1 MINNIFVNEVNKLK
15 IKITNKE
22 LDLLEQ
28 YYNFLIKYN
37 EHTNITAIT
46 KKEDVYIKH
55 FLDSL
60 MVTKVINFNNIDN
73 LIDIGS
79 GAGFPGIV
87 LKIFFPNIKII
98 LLDSNNKKT
107 TFLNEVIKKLNLKD
121 IEVVNLRAEEY
132 MKNHLNEFD
141 ICISRAVA
149 YIDIITTLSLPFIKP
164 EGKVVL
170 MKGNYKE
177 EIDLLNFYKEE
188 LYIKNINITNYNLLN
203 NEERKIIII
212 DKNKNNNSI
221 VNYAT
226 LIKKSEL
233 RRKKFNIL
241 NNNKN

>member
-1 MINNIFVNEVNKLK
+1 MINNYFINEVKKLN

-28 YYNFLIKYN
+28 YYNFLIQYN

-46 KKEDVYIKH
+46 KKDDVYIKH

-60 MVTKVINFNNIDN
+60 MVTKSIDLNHINN

-121 IEVVNLRAEEY
+121 IQVVNLRAEEY

-149 YIDIITTLSLPFIKP
+149 YIDIITSLSLPFIK
-164 EGKVVL
+164 EDGSVIL
-170 MKGNYKE
+170 MKGNYQDEIKILNTYKKE
-177 EIDLLNFYKEE
+177 LHISNFDIINYKI
-188 LYIKNINITNYNLLN
+188 LSDDNNRSLIVIRKNEVTSKL
-203 NEERKIIII
+203 
-212 DKNKNNNSI
+212 
-221 VNYAT
+221 VNYPKI
-226 LIKKSEL
+226 LKQSEM
-233 RRKKFNIL
+233 RRKKL
-241 NNNKN
+241 NLL

>member
-1 MINNIFVNEVNKLK
+1 MINNYFINEVKKLN

-28 YYNFLIKYN
+28 YYNFLIQYN

-46 KKEDVYIKH
+46 KKDDVYIKH

-60 MVTKVINFNNIDN
+60 MVTKSIDLNHINN

-121 IEVVNLRAEEY
+121 IQVVNLRAEEY

-149 YIDIITTLSLPFIKP
+149 YIDIITSLSLPFIK
-164 EGKVVL
+164 EGGSVIL
-170 MKGNYKE
+170 IKGNDQDEIKILNTYKKE
-177 EIDLLNFYKEE
+177 LHISNFDIINYKI
-188 LYIKNINITNYNLLN
+188 LSDDN
-203 NEERKIIII
+203 NRSLIIIR
-212 DKNKNNNSI
+212 KNEVTSKL
-221 VNYAT
+221 VNYPKI
-226 LIKKSEL
+226 LKQSEM
-233 RRKKFNIL
+233 RRKKL
-241 NNNKN
+241 NLL

>member
-1 MINNIFVNEVNKLK
+1 MINNYFINEVKKLN

-28 YYNFLIKYN
+28 YYNFLIQYN

-46 KKEDVYIKH
+46 KKDDVYIKH

-60 MVTKVINFNNIDN
+60 MVTKSIDLNHINN

-121 IEVVNLRAEEY
+121 IQVVNLRAEEY

-149 YIDIITTLSLPFIKP
+149 YIDIITSLSLPFIK
-164 EGKVVL
+164 EDGSVIL
-170 MKGNYKE
+170 MKGNYQDEIKILNTYKKE
-177 EIDLLNFYKEE
+177 LHISNFDIINYKI
-188 LYIKNINITNYNLLN
+188 LSDDN
-203 NEERKIIII
+203 NRSLIIIR
-212 DKNKNNNSI
+212 KNEVTSKI
-221 VNYAT
+221 VNYPKI
-226 LIKKSEL
+226 LKQSEM
-233 RRKKFNIL
+233 RRKKFNL
-241 NNNKN
+241 L

>member
-1 MINNIFVNEVNKLK
+1 MINNYFINELKKLN

-22 LDLLEQ
+22 LEQLEQ
-28 YYNFLIKYN
+28 YYDFLIQYN

-46 KKEDVYIKH
+46 KKDDVYIKH

-60 MVTKVINFNNIDN
+60 MVTKSIDLNHINN

-121 IEVVNLRAEEY
+121 IQVVNLRAEEY
-132 MKNHLNEFD
+132 MKNHLNEYD

-149 YIDIITTLSLPFIKP
+149 YIDIITSLSLPFIK
-164 EGKVVL
+164 EDGSVIL
-170 MKGNYKE
+170 MKGNYQDEIKILNTYKKE
-177 EIDLLNFYKEE
+177 LHISNFDIINYKI
-188 LYIKNINITNYNLLN
+188 LSDDNNRSLIVIRKNEVTS
-203 NEERKIIII
+203 K
-212 DKNKNNNSI
+212 I
-221 VNYAT
+221 VNYPKI
-226 LIKKSEL
+226 LKQSEM
-233 RRKKFNIL
+233 RRKKL
-241 NNNKN
+241 NLL

>member
-1 MINNIFVNEVNKLK
+1 MINNYFINEVKKLN

-22 LDLLEQ
+22 LELLEQ
-28 YYNFLIKYN
+28 YYNFLIEYN

-46 KKEDVYIKH
+46 KKDDVYIKH

-60 MVTKVINFNNIDN
+60 MVTKSIDLNHINN

-121 IEVVNLRAEEY
+121 IQVVNLRAEEY

-149 YIDIITTLSLPFIKP
+149 YIDIITSLSLPFIK
-164 EGKVVL
+164 EDGSVIL
-170 MKGNYKE
+170 MKGNYQDEIKILNTYKKE
-177 EIDLLNFYKEE
+177 LHISNFDIINYKI
-188 LYIKNINITNYNLLN
+188 LSDDN
-203 NEERKIIII
+203 NRSLIIIR
-212 DKNKNNNSI
+212 KNEVTSKI
-221 VNYAT
+221 VNYPK
-226 LIKKSEL
+226 LLKQSEM
-233 RRKKFNIL
+233 RRKKL
-241 NNNKN
+241 NLI

>member
-1 MINNIFVNEVNKLK
+1 MINNYFINEVKKLN
-15 IKITNKE
+15 IKITKKE
-22 LDLLEQ
+22 LELLEQ

-60 MVTKVINFNNIDN
+60 MVTKAINFNKIDN

-87 LKIFFPNIKII
+87 LKIFFSNIKIT

-121 IEVVNLRAEEY
+121 IQVVNLRAEEY

-149 YIDIITTLSLPFIKP
+149 YIDIITSLSLPFIK
-164 EGKVVL
+164 EDGSVIL
-170 MKGNYKE
+170 MKGNYQDEIKILNTYKKE
-177 EIDLLNFYKEE
+177 LHISNFDIINYKI
-188 LYIKNINITNYNLLN
+188 LSDDN
-203 NEERKIIII
+203 NRSLIIIR
-212 DKNKNNNSI
+212 KNEVTSKL
-221 VNYAT
+221 VNYPKI
-226 LIKKSEL
+226 LKQSEM
-233 RRKKFNIL
+233 RRKKL
-241 NNNKN
+241 NLL

>member
-1 MINNIFVNEVNKLK
+1 MINNYFINEVKKLN

-22 LDLLEQ
+22 LEQLEQ
-28 YYNFLIKYN
+28 YYDFLIQYN

-46 KKEDVYIKH
+46 KKDDVYIKH

-60 MVTKVINFNNIDN
+60 MVTKSIDLNHINN

-121 IEVVNLRAEEY
+121 IQVVNLRAEEY

-149 YIDIITTLSLPFIKP
+149 YIDIITSLSLPFIK
-164 EGKVVL
+164 EDGSVIL
-170 MKGNYKE
+170 MKGNYQDEIKILNTYKKE
-177 EIDLLNFYKEE
+177 LHISNFDIINYKI
-188 LYIKNINITNYNLLN
+188 LSDDNNRSLIVIRKNEVTS
-203 NEERKIIII
+203 K
-212 DKNKNNNSI
+212 I
-221 VNYAT
+221 VNYPKI
-226 LIKKSEL
+226 LKQSEM
-233 RRKKFNIL
+233 RRKKL
-241 NNNKN
+241 NLL

>member
-1 MINNIFVNEVNKLK
+1 MINNYFINEVKKLN

-22 LDLLEQ
+22 LELLEQ
-28 YYNFLIKYN
+28 YYNFLIQYN

-46 KKEDVYIKH
+46 KKDDVYIKH

-60 MVTKVINFNNIDN
+60 MVTKSIDLNHINN

-87 LKIFFPNIKII
+87 LKIFFPNIKIT

-121 IEVVNLRAEEY
+121 IQVVNLRAEEY

-149 YIDIITTLSLPFIKP
+149 YIDIITSLSLPFIK
-164 EGKVVL
+164 EDGSVIL
-170 MKGNYKE
+170 MKGNYQDEIKILNTYKKE
-177 EIDLLNFYKEE
+177 LHISNFDIINYKI
-188 LYIKNINITNYNLLN
+188 LSDDN
-203 NEERKIIII
+203 NRSLIIIR
-212 DKNKNNNSI
+212 KNEVTSKI
-221 VNYAT
+221 VNYPKI
-226 LIKKSEL
+226 LKQSEM
-233 RRKKFNIL
+233 RRKKL
-241 NNNKN
+241 NLL

>member
-1 MINNIFVNEVNKLK
+1 MINNYFINEVKKLN

-60 MVTKVINFNNIDN
+60 MVTKAINFNKINN

-121 IEVVNLRAEEY
+121 IQVVNLRAEEY

-149 YIDIITTLSLPFIKP
+149 YIDIITSLSLPFIK
-164 EGKVVL
+164 EDGSVIL
-170 MKGNYKE
+170 MKGNYQDEIKILNTYKKE
-177 EIDLLNFYKEE
+177 LHISNFDIINYKI
-188 LYIKNINITNYNLLN
+188 LSDDN
-203 NEERKIIII
+203 NRSLIIIR
-212 DKNKNNNSI
+212 KNEVTSKI
-221 VNYAT
+221 VNYPKI
-226 LIKKSEL
+226 LKQSEM
-233 RRKKFNIL
+233 RRKKFNL
-241 NNNKN
+241 L

>member
-1 MINNIFVNEVNKLK
+1 MINNYFINEVKKLN

-28 YYNFLIKYN
+28 YYNFLIQYN

-46 KKEDVYIKH
+46 KKDDVYIKH

-60 MVTKVINFNNIDN
+60 MVTKSIDFNKIDN

-121 IEVVNLRAEEY
+121 IQVVNLRAEEY

-149 YIDIITTLSLPFIKP
+149 YIDIITSLSLPFIKKD
-164 EGKVVL
+164 GRVIL
-170 MKGNYKE
+170 MKGNYQDELK
-177 EIDLLNFYKEE
+177 ILNIYKNE
-188 LYIKNINITNYNLLN
+188 LHISNFDIINYKILSDDN
-203 NEERKIIII
+203 NRSLIIIR
-212 DKNKNNNSI
+212 KNEVTSKL
-221 VNYAT
+221 VNYPKI
-226 LIKKSEL
+226 LKQSEM
-233 RRKKFNIL
+233 RRKKL
-241 NNNKN
+241 NLL

>member
-1 MINNIFVNEVNKLK
+1 MINNYFINEVKKLN

-22 LDLLEQ
+22 LEQLEQ
-28 YYNFLIKYN
+28 YYDFLIQYN

-46 KKEDVYIKH
+46 KKDDVYIKH

-60 MVTKVINFNNIDN
+60 MVTKSIDLNHINN

-121 IEVVNLRAEEY
+121 IQVVNLRAEEY

-149 YIDIITTLSLPFIKP
+149 YIDIITSLSLPFIKKD
-164 EGKVVL
+164 GKVIL
-170 MKGNYKE
+170 MKGNYQDELKILNTYKNELHISNFDIINYKILSDDNNRSLIVIRKKE
-177 EIDLLNFYKEE
+177 VTSK
-188 LYIKNINITNYNLLN
+188 
-203 NEERKIIII
+203 
-212 DKNKNNNSI
+212 I
-221 VNYAT
+221 VNYPKI
-226 LIKKSEL
+226 LKQSEM
-233 RRKKFNIL
+233 RRKKLNLIL
-241 NNNKN
+241 

>member
-1 MINNIFVNEVNKLK
+1 MINNYFINEVKKLN

-22 LDLLEQ
+22 LELLEQ
-28 YYNFLIKYN
+28 YYNFLIQYN

-46 KKEDVYIKH
+46 KKDDVYIKH

-60 MVTKVINFNNIDN
+60 MVTKSIDFNKIDN

-121 IEVVNLRAEEY
+121 IQVVNLRAEEY

-149 YIDIITTLSLPFIKP
+149 YIDIITSLSLPFIKKD
-164 EGKVVL
+164 GRVIL
-170 MKGNYKE
+170 MKGNYQDELK
-177 EIDLLNFYKEE
+177 ILNIYKNE
-188 LYIKNINITNYNLLN
+188 LHISNFDIINYKILSDDN
-203 NEERKIIII
+203 NRSLIIIR
-212 DKNKNNNSI
+212 KNEVTSKL
-221 VNYAT
+221 VNYPKI
-226 LIKKSEL
+226 LKQSEM
-233 RRKKFNIL
+233 RRKKL
-241 NNNKN
+241 NLL

>member
-1 MINNIFVNEVNKLK
+1 MINNYFINEVKKLN

-28 YYNFLIKYN
+28 YYNFLIQYN

-46 KKEDVYIKH
+46 KKDDVYIKH

-60 MVTKVINFNNIDN
+60 MVTKSIDLNHINN

-121 IEVVNLRAEEY
+121 IQVVNLRAEEY

-149 YIDIITTLSLPFIKP
+149 YIDIITSLSLPFIK
-164 EGKVVL
+164 EDGSVIL
-170 MKGNYKE
+170 MKGNYQDEIKILNTYKKE
-177 EIDLLNFYKEE
+177 LHISNFDIINYKI
-188 LYIKNINITNYNLLN
+188 LSDDN
-203 NEERKIIII
+203 NRSLIIIR
-212 DKNKNNNSI
+212 KNEVTSKI
-221 VNYAT
+221 VNYPKI
-226 LIKKSEL
+226 LKQSEM
-233 RRKKFNIL
+233 RRKKLNLIL
-241 NNNKN
+241 

>member
-1 MINNIFVNEVNKLK
+1 MINNYFINEVKKLN

-22 LDLLEQ
+22 LEQLEQ
-28 YYNFLIKYN
+28 YYDFLIQYN

-46 KKEDVYIKH
+46 KKDDVYIKH

-60 MVTKVINFNNIDN
+60 MVTKSIDLNHINN

-121 IEVVNLRAEEY
+121 IQVVNLRAEEY

-149 YIDIITTLSLPFIKP
+149 YIDIITSLSLPFIK
-164 EGKVVL
+164 EDGSVIL
-170 MKGNYKE
+170 MKGNYQDEIKILNTYKKE
-177 EIDLLNFYKEE
+177 LHISNFDIINYKI
-188 LYIKNINITNYNLLN
+188 LSDDN
-203 NEERKIIII
+203 NRSLIIIR
-212 DKNKNNNSI
+212 KNEVTSKI
-221 VNYAT
+221 VNYPKI
-226 LIKKSEL
+226 LKQSEM
-233 RRKKFNIL
+233 RRKKL
-241 NNNKN
+241 NLI

>member
-1 MINNIFVNEVNKLK
+1 MINNYFINEVKKLN

-28 YYNFLIKYN
+28 YYNFLIQYN

-46 KKEDVYIKH
+46 KKDDVYIKH

-60 MVTKVINFNNIDN
+60 MVTKSIDLNHINN

-121 IEVVNLRAEEY
+121 IQVVNLRAEEY

-149 YIDIITTLSLPFIKP
+149 YIDIITSLSLPFIK
-164 EGKVVL
+164 EDGSVIL
-170 MKGNYKE
+170 MKGNYQDEIKILNTYKKE
-177 EIDLLNFYKEE
+177 LHISNFDIINYKI
-188 LYIKNINITNYNLLN
+188 LSDDN
-203 NEERKIIII
+203 NRSLIIIR
-212 DKNKNNNSI
+212 KNEVTSKL
-221 VNYAT
+221 VNYPKI
-226 LIKKSEL
+226 LKQSEM
-233 RRKKFNIL
+233 RRKKL
-241 NNNKN
+241 NLL

>member
-1 MINNIFVNEVNKLK
+1 MINNYFINEVKKLN

-22 LDLLEQ
+22 LELLEQ
-28 YYNFLIKYN
+28 YYNFLIQYN

-60 MVTKVINFNNIDN
+60 MVTKAINFNKIDN

-121 IEVVNLRAEEY
+121 IQVVNLRAEEY
-132 MKNHLNEFD
+132 MNNHLNEFD

-149 YIDIITTLSLPFIKP
+149 YIDIITSLSLPFIK
-164 EGKVVL
+164 EDGSVIL
-170 MKGNYKE
+170 MKGNYQDEIKILNTYKKE
-177 EIDLLNFYKEE
+177 LHISNFDIINYKI
-188 LYIKNINITNYNLLN
+188 LSDDN
-203 NEERKIIII
+203 NRSLIIIR
-212 DKNKNNNSI
+212 KNEVTSKI
-221 VNYAT
+221 VNYPKI
-226 LIKKSEL
+226 LKQSEM
-233 RRKKFNIL
+233 RRKKL
-241 NNNKN
+241 NLL

>member
-1 MINNIFVNEVNKLK
+1 MINNYFINEVKKLN

-46 KKEDVYIKH
+46 KKDDVYIKH

-60 MVTKVINFNNIDN
+60 MVTKAINFNKIDN

-121 IEVVNLRAEEY
+121 IQVVNLRAEEY

-149 YIDIITTLSLPFIKP
+149 YIDIITSLSLPFIK
-164 EGKVVL
+164 EDGSVIL
-170 MKGNYKE
+170 MKGNYQD
-177 EIDLLNFYKEE
+177 EIKILNTYKNE
-188 LYIKNINITNYNLLN
+188 LHISNFDIINYKILSDDN
-203 NEERKIIII
+203 NRSLIIIR
-212 DKNKNNNSI
+212 KNEVTSKI
-221 VNYAT
+221 VNYPKI
-226 LIKKSEL
+226 LKQSEM
-233 RRKKFNIL
+233 RRKKL
-241 NNNKN
+241 NLL

>member
-1 MINNIFVNEVNKLK
+1 MINNYFINELKKLN

-46 KKEDVYIKH
+46 KKDDVYIKH

-60 MVTKVINFNNIDN
+60 MVTKAINFNKIDN

-121 IEVVNLRAEEY
+121 IQVVNLRAEEY

-149 YIDIITTLSLPFIKP
+149 YIDIITSLSLPFIKE
-164 EGKVVL
+164 EGSVIL
-170 MKGNYKE
+170 MKGNYQDELK
-177 EIDLLNFYKEE
+177 ILNTYKNE
-188 LYIKNINITNYNLLN
+188 LHISNFDIINYKILSDDN
-203 NEERKIIII
+203 NRSLIIIR
-212 DKNKNNNSI
+212 KNEVTSKI
-221 VNYAT
+221 VNYPK
-226 LIKKSEL
+226 LLKQSEM
-233 RRKKFNIL
+233 RRKKL
-241 NNNKN
+241 NLI

>member
-1 MINNIFVNEVNKLK
+1 MINNYFINEVKKLN
-15 IKITNKE
+15 IKITKKE
-22 LDLLEQ
+22 LELLEQ

-60 MVTKVINFNNIDN
+60 MVTKAINFNKIDN

-87 LKIFFPNIKII
+87 LKIFFSNIKIT

-121 IEVVNLRAEEY
+121 IQVVNLRAEEY

-149 YIDIITTLSLPFIKP
+149 YIDIITSLSLPFIK
-164 EGKVVL
+164 EDGSVIL
-170 MKGNYKE
+170 MKGNYQDEIKILNTYKKE
-177 EIDLLNFYKEE
+177 LHISNFDIINYKI
-188 LYIKNINITNYNLLN
+188 LSDDN
-203 NEERKIIII
+203 NRSLIIIR
-212 DKNKNNNSI
+212 KNEVTSKI
-221 VNYAT
+221 VNYPKI
-226 LIKKSEL
+226 LKQSEM
-233 RRKKFNIL
+233 RRKKL
-241 NNNKN
+241 NLL

>member
-1 MINNIFVNEVNKLK
+1 MINNYFINEVKKLN

-22 LDLLEQ
+22 LELLEQ
-28 YYNFLIKYN
+28 YYNFLIQYN

-60 MVTKVINFNNIDN
+60 MVTKAINFNKIDN

-121 IEVVNLRAEEY
+121 IQVVNLRAEEY

-149 YIDIITTLSLPFIKP
+149 YIDIITSLSLPFIK
-164 EGKVVL
+164 EDGSVIL
-170 MKGNYKE
+170 MKGNYQDEIKILNTYKKE
-177 EIDLLNFYKEE
+177 LHISNFDIINYKI
-188 LYIKNINITNYNLLN
+188 LSDDN
-203 NEERKIIII
+203 NRSLIIIR
-212 DKNKNNNSI
+212 KNEVTSKI
-221 VNYAT
+221 VNYPKI
-226 LIKKSEL
+226 LKQSEM
-233 RRKKFNIL
+233 RRKKL
-241 NNNKN
+241 NLL

>member
-1 MINNIFVNEVNKLK
+1 MINNYFINEVKKLN

-28 YYNFLIKYN
+28 YYNFLIQYN

-46 KKEDVYIKH
+46 KKDDVYIKH

-60 MVTKVINFNNIDN
+60 MVTKSIDLNHINN

-121 IEVVNLRAEEY
+121 IQVVNLRAEEY

-149 YIDIITTLSLPFIKP
+149 YIDIITSLSLPFIK
-164 EGKVVL
+164 EDGSVIL
-170 MKGNYKE
+170 MKGNYQDEIKILNTYKKE
-177 EIDLLNFYKEE
+177 LHISNFDIINYKI
-188 LYIKNINITNYNLLN
+188 LSDDNNRSLIVIRKNEVTS
-203 NEERKIIII
+203 K
-212 DKNKNNNSI
+212 I
-221 VNYAT
+221 VNYPK
-226 LIKKSEL
+226 LLKQSEM
-233 RRKKFNIL
+233 RRKKL
-241 NNNKN
+241 NLI

>member
-1 MINNIFVNEVNKLK
+1 MINNYFINELKKLN

-22 LDLLEQ
+22 LEQLEQ
-28 YYNFLIKYN
+28 YYDFLIQYN

-46 KKEDVYIKH
+46 KKDDVYIKH

-60 MVTKVINFNNIDN
+60 MVTKSIDLNHINN

-121 IEVVNLRAEEY
+121 IQVVNLRAEEY

-149 YIDIITTLSLPFIKP
+149 YIDIITSLSLPFIK
-164 EGKVVL
+164 EDGSVIL
-170 MKGNYKE
+170 MKGNYQDEIKILNTYKKE
-177 EIDLLNFYKEE
+177 LHISNFDIINYKI
-188 LYIKNINITNYNLLN
+188 LSDDN
-203 NEERKIIII
+203 NRSLIIIR
-212 DKNKNNNSI
+212 KNEVTSKI
-221 VNYAT
+221 VNYPKI
-226 LIKKSEL
+226 LKQSEM
-233 RRKKFNIL
+233 RRKKFNL
-241 NNNKN
+241 L

>member
-1 MINNIFVNEVNKLK
+1 MINNYFISEVKKLN

-60 MVTKVINFNNIDN
+60 MVTKAINFNKINN

-121 IEVVNLRAEEY
+121 IQVVNLRAEEY

-149 YIDIITTLSLPFIKP
+149 YIDIITSLSLPFIK
-164 EGKVVL
+164 EDGSVIL
-170 MKGNYKE
+170 MKGNYQDEIKILNTYKKE
-177 EIDLLNFYKEE
+177 LHISNFDIINYKI
-188 LYIKNINITNYNLLN
+188 LSDDN
-203 NEERKIIII
+203 NRSLIIIR
-212 DKNKNNNSI
+212 KNEVTSKI
-221 VNYAT
+221 VNYPKI
-226 LIKKSEL
+226 LKQSEM
-233 RRKKFNIL
+233 RRKKLNLIL
-241 NNNKN
+241 

>member
-1 MINNIFVNEVNKLK
+1 MINNYFINEVKKLN

-60 MVTKVINFNNIDN
+60 MVTKAIDLNDINN

-121 IEVVNLRAEEY
+121 IQVVNLRAEEY

-149 YIDIITTLSLPFIKP
+149 YIDIITSLSLPFIK
-164 EGKVVL
+164 EDGSVIL
-170 MKGNYKE
+170 MKGNYQDEIKILNTYKKE
-177 EIDLLNFYKEE
+177 LHISNFDIINYKI
-188 LYIKNINITNYNLLN
+188 LSDDN
-203 NEERKIIII
+203 NRSLIIIR
-212 DKNKNNNSI
+212 KNEVTSKI
-221 VNYAT
+221 VNYPKI
-226 LIKKSEL
+226 LKQSEM
-233 RRKKFNIL
+233 RRKKLNLIL
-241 NNNKN
+241 

>member
-1 MINNIFVNEVNKLK
+1 MINNYFINEVKKLN

-22 LDLLEQ
+22 LELLEQ

-60 MVTKVINFNNIDN
+60 MVTKAINFNKIDN

-107 TFLNEVIKKLNLKD
+107 IFLNEVIKKLNLKD
-121 IEVVNLRAEEY
+121 IQVVNLRAEEY

-149 YIDIITTLSLPFIKP
+149 YIDIITSLSLPFIK
-164 EGKVVL
+164 EDGSVIL
-170 MKGNYKE
+170 MKGNYQDEIKILNTYKKE
-177 EIDLLNFYKEE
+177 LHISNFDIINYKI
-188 LYIKNINITNYNLLN
+188 LSDDN
-203 NEERKIIII
+203 NRSLIIIR
-212 DKNKNNNSI
+212 KNEVTSKL
-221 VNYAT
+221 VNYPKI
-226 LIKKSEL
+226 LKQSEM
-233 RRKKFNIL
+233 RRKKL
-241 NNNKN
+241 NLL

>member
-1 MINNIFVNEVNKLK
+1 MINNYFINEVKKLN

-28 YYNFLIKYN
+28 YYNFLIQYN

-46 KKEDVYIKH
+46 KKDDVYIKH

-60 MVTKVINFNNIDN
+60 MVTKSIDLNHINN

-87 LKIFFPNIKII
+87 LKIFFPNIKIT

-121 IEVVNLRAEEY
+121 IQVVNLRAEEY

-149 YIDIITTLSLPFIKP
+149 YIDIITSLSLPFIK
-164 EGKVVL
+164 EDGSVIL
-170 MKGNYKE
+170 MKGNYQDEIKILNTYKKE
-177 EIDLLNFYKEE
+177 LHISNFDIINYKI
-188 LYIKNINITNYNLLN
+188 LSDDN
-203 NEERKIIII
+203 NRSLIIIR
-212 DKNKNNNSI
+212 KNEVTSKI
-221 VNYAT
+221 VNYPKI
-226 LIKKSEL
+226 LKQSEM
-233 RRKKFNIL
+233 RRKKL
-241 NNNKN
+241 NLL

>member
-1 MINNIFVNEVNKLK
+1 MINNYFINEVKKLN

-22 LDLLEQ
+22 LELLEQ

-60 MVTKVINFNNIDN
+60 MVTKAINFNKIDN

-121 IEVVNLRAEEY
+121 IQVVNLRAEEY

-149 YIDIITTLSLPFIKP
+149 YIDIITSLSLPFIKKD
-164 EGKVVL
+164 GKKYHL
-170 MKGNYKE
+170 FF
-177 EIDLLNFYKEE
+177 IR
-188 LYIKNINITNYNLLN
+188 I
-203 NEERKIIII
+203 
-212 DKNKNNNSI
+212 
-221 VNYAT
+221 
-226 LIKKSEL
+226 
-233 RRKKFNIL
+233 
-241 NNNKN
+241 

>member
-1 MINNIFVNEVNKLK
+1 MINNYFINEVKKLN

-22 LDLLEQ
+22 LELLEQ
-28 YYNFLIKYN
+28 YYNFLIQYN

-46 KKEDVYIKH
+46 KKDDVYIKH

-60 MVTKVINFNNIDN
+60 MVTKSIDLNHINN

-87 LKIFFPNIKII
+87 LKIFFPNIKIT

-121 IEVVNLRAEEY
+121 IQVVNLRAEEY

-149 YIDIITTLSLPFIKP
+149 YIDIITSLSLPFIK
-164 EGKVVL
+164 EDGSVIL
-170 MKGNYKE
+170 MKGNYQDELKILNTYKKE
-177 EIDLLNFYKEE
+177 LHISNFDIINYKI
-188 LYIKNINITNYNLLN
+188 LSDDN
-203 NEERKIIII
+203 NRSLIIIR
-212 DKNKNNNSI
+212 KNEVTSKI
-221 VNYAT
+221 VNYPKI
-226 LIKKSEL
+226 LKQSEM
-233 RRKKFNIL
+233 RRKKL
-241 NNNKN
+241 NLI

>member
-1 MINNIFVNEVNKLK
+1 MINNYFINEVKKLN

-28 YYNFLIKYN
+28 YYNFLIQYN

-46 KKEDVYIKH
+46 KKDDVYIKH

-60 MVTKVINFNNIDN
+60 MVTKSIDLNHINN

-121 IEVVNLRAEEY
+121 IQVVNLRAEEY

-149 YIDIITTLSLPFIKP
+149 YIDIITSLSLPFIK
-164 EGKVVL
+164 EDGSVIL
-170 MKGNYKE
+170 MKGNYQDEIKILNTYKKE
-177 EIDLLNFYKEE
+177 LHISNFDIINYKI
-188 LYIKNINITNYNLLN
+188 LSDDNNRSLIVIRKNEVTS
-203 NEERKIIII
+203 K
-212 DKNKNNNSI
+212 I
-221 VNYAT
+221 VNYPKI
-226 LIKKSEL
+226 LKQSEM
-233 RRKKFNIL
+233 RRKKL
-241 NNNKN
+241 NLL